1 MTYARARWP
10 LAPLWSAVA
19 RAGRRWRTTIVFGPY
34 DTVGD
39 DVDAFISDGSP
50 AHRSLIGRSGGV
62 MGPALG
68 LVILA
73 VALVAPL
80 SAEWRVLTIAG
91 AVVTALAGSF
101 LIVSGGAFPLGCM
114 DAMSVCGLSV
124 IMFGVVHQP
133 ALRGALPPLLV
144 VYGMVHFAVRRWPAW
159 VLHLLVSGVGY
170 AAVLSTSPA
179 SPAPAAR
186 WFAVMAAIAS
196 SGLFVRWLVNRIREL
211 ILAEHEARRAADRA
225 AAELAVVNDAKSGF
239 LARMSHELRTPLNAV
254 LGFADVLRD
263 GMAGSLGKRE
273 RAYVDD
279 IADCGRHLL
288 SLVDDVLD
296 LSKVEA
302 GSVEDLRL
310 APCDIV
316 SVVDEATRMVRERA
330 GRGTVQLD
338 IECTWLGGPV
348 VADERRIRQ
357 VVVNLL
363 DNAIRFTPPGGSVT
377 IAVAP
382 DGDGAVQV
390 EVRDTGVGIAADDV
404 ERIFTEYQQAGGPT
418 DGTGLGLPLARRI
431 VELHGGRL
439 RVDSQPGAGSA
450 FSFSLPRV
458 ASTSLTRQTDRN
470 FFSSPEIAGDA
481 DDAGEFTGLGLEL
494 LHEWDVRGMARVFG
508 ADGTQVAVCFT
519 APGSPESN
527 EMVAKVGAWYMVCTG
542 FIGPL
547 LALLTPGDAS
557 IRLAVAAVSIVT
569 LLFAPI
575 QVRLGRDAPENLMGA
590 VGIGLITAIG
600 CIHFPLDDLM
610 PLLYSW
616 IVLTTFALWSARR
629 GIRQVLGI
637 AVCYGAA
644 LLIFRQD
651 DPLAAERWAAVVGMV
666 TIAGGIVNWL
676 AQKLRSLVLAERGA
690 RMTSEALT
698 ARLAAASQ
706 HKSEFLA
713 GMSHELRTPLNGII
727 GFSDVL
733 LDPNATELEPHQ
745 REYVADI
752 AIAGRHL
759 LALINDILD
768 LAKLQAGQ
776 LLLRPE
782 LVAVP
787 ALIEEAMAEIAAE
800 AGERGVTILSEA
812 SPDLPLLTGDPVRL
826 EQAIGKLLRNGVNF
840 TDAGGFVA
848 VRATVVDD
856 SLELS
861 VHDTGIGIPAD
872 ERQRIFEPFHVGASG
887 RSGPSGAGI
896 GLALAQ
902 GLVALH
908 GGDISL
914 HSEPRRGSTFTVRLP
929 LAAPVPKRP
938 AELTSHE

>member
-1 MTYARARWP
+1 VIPSAAAKDDSVTYARARWRP
-10 LAPLWSAVA
+10 VTSVWSTVA
-19 RAGRRWRTTIVFGPY
+19 RAGRRWRTTVVTGPY
-34 DTVGD
+34 ETVGN
-39 DVDAFISDGSP
+39 DVEAFIADGSL
-50 AHRSLIGRSGGV
+50 AHRTLIGRSGGV

-68 LVILA
+68 LVILG
-73 VALVAPL
+73 VAAVAPL
-80 SAEWRVLTIAG
+80 SAEWRLLTIAG
-91 AVVTALAGSF
+91 AVAIALGGSL
-101 LIVSGGAFPLGCM
+101 LILKGGAFPLGVM

-124 IMFGVVHQP
+124 IVFAAARQP

-144 VYGMVHFAVRRWPAW
+144 VYGMVHFAARRWPAW
-159 VLHLLVSGVGY
+159 VLHMIVSGVGY

-196 SGLFVRWLVNRIREL
+196 TGFFVRWLVNRIREL
-211 ILAEHEARRAADRA
+211 IVAEHEARRAADLA
-225 AAELAVVNDAKSGF
+225 AAELAVVNDAKSRF

-263 GMAGSLGKRE
+263 GLAGPVGERE

-302 GSVEDLRL
+302 GDVADLRA

-316 SVVDEATRMVRERA
+316 RIVDDAARMVRERA
-330 GRGTVQLD
+330 GRGTVELD
-338 IECTWLGGPV
+338 IECTWVGGAV

-377 IAVAP
+377 ISVTP
-382 DGDGAVQV
+382 DRGGAVRV
-390 EVRDTGVGIAADDV
+390 EVRDTGVGIAAEDV
-404 ERIFTEYQQAGGPT
+404 DRIFAEYQQAGGPA

-439 RVDSQPGAGSA
+439 RVDSEPGAGST

-458 ASTSLTRQTDRN
+458 APTTTPEGRN
-470 FFSSPEIAGDA
+470 VD
-481 DDAGEFTGLGLEL
+481 LGSDLEL
-494 LHEWDVRGMARVFG
+494 AHDPYDA
-508 ADGTQVAVCFT
+508 FT

-527 EMVAKVGAWYMVCTG
+527 EMVARVGAWFMVGTG
-542 FIGPL
+542 IVGPV
-547 LALLTPGDAS
+547 LALLMPGDVSFRLIAAGVCLLVMMGAPFQ
-557 IRLAVAAVSIVT
+557 IRY
-569 LLFAPI
+569 
-575 QVRLGRDAPENLMGA
+575 GRQAPENMMGVA
-590 VGIGLITAIG
+590 GISLITIVT
-600 CIHFPLDDLM
+600 CLHFPLADVM
-610 PLLYSW
+610 PLMYVW
-616 IVLTTFALWSARR
+616 IIITTFALWSTRR
-629 GIRQVLGI
+629 GVAQGVAM

-644 LLIFRQD
+644 LLFVVPD
-651 DPLAAERWAAVVGMV
+651 DALAAERWVAVVGMV

-676 AQKLRSLVLAERGA
+676 AEKLRSLVFAERDA
-690 RMTSEALT
+690 RVTSEALT
-698 ARLAAASQ
+698 VRLAAASQ
-706 HKSEFLA
+706 HKSDFLA

-733 LDPNATELEPHQ
+733 LDPDTTDLESHQ
-745 REYVADI
+745 REYLADI
-752 AIAGRHL
+752 ASAGRHL

-826 EQAIGKLLRNGVNF
+826 EQAIGKLLTNGVHF
-840 TDAGGFVA
+840 TEPGGFVA

-856 SLELS
+856 ALELS
-861 VHDTGIGIPAD
+861 VHDTGIGVPAS
-872 ERQRIFEPFHVGASG
+872 ERERIFEPFHVGPSG

-896 GLALAQ
+896 GLALAR

-929 LAAPVPKRP
+929 LAATAPTRH
-938 AELTSHE
+938 AELTSYE